1 MIDIRDMDDRGRGG
15 FNIVSWVLNIQLN
28 HHYDRIL
35 KLFDVTRPQVDM
47 FLVSPEP
54 VLELRAVRKWKDDWT

>member
-1 MIDIRDMDDRGRGG
+1 MTGAGG

-47 FLVSPEP
+47 ILVSPEP